1 MEDLYALAESQGVTV
16 LQLPLPECKSLS
28 LQQDGACYIGLDSAG
43 MTAAEEHCCLGH
55 ELGHCLHSGFYT
67 RSSPFDLR
75 EQHERRAD
83 IWFIKRHIPENA
95 LAQLLRAGRGICE
108 IADALDVTEDY
119 IIKAYFYYKDAGASF
134 GTSA

>member
-1 MEDLYALAESQGVTV
+1 MEDLYDLAERHGVAV
-16 LQLPLPECKSLS
+16 LSFPLPECKSLS
-28 LQQDGACYIGLDSAG
+28 MQQGGACYVGLDNSG
-43 MTAAEEHCCLGH
+43 MTAAEERCRLGH

-67 RSSPFDLR
+67 RKTPFDIR

-83 IWFIKRHIPENA
+83 VWFIKRYIPFDR
-95 LAQLLRAGRGICE
+95 LAQLLRAGREVCE

-119 IIKAYFYYKDAGASF
+119 IVKAYFYYKDAGASF